1 MKTKDVFDYIL
12 LSSIKG
18 DLQREITGISSIKR
32 AKPGNL
38 IFCIKDNEHTLE
50 NVKGCT
56 VICESY
62 FEDDNNT
69 YITTDDAKFWFAKII
84 EKFFTI
90 QKTNHI
96 HSTVILEGRVAIGNN
111 VLIQAYCTIGTE
123 GFGHVKDKNGVWNH
137 FPQVGGVII
146 EDDVEIAAGTNI
158 HRGTLDDTIIGQGTK
173 ISIQCNIGHNSI
185 IGKNTFIAGNTNLG
199 GKTEIGSHCFIGMGT
214 ITKPGIKIG
223 NNTTIGMGSIVLED
237 IRDNCVAF
245 GNPAKE
251 RL

>member
-62 FEDDNNT
+62 FEDDNNS
-69 YITTDDAKFWFAKII
+69 YIITDDAKFWFAKTT
-84 EKFFTI
+84 EKFYSSRRTEY
-90 QKTNHI
+90 I
-96 HSTVILEGRVAIGNN
+96 HHTVILEGRVDIGYR
-111 VLIQAYCTIGTE
+111 VFIQANCTIGTE